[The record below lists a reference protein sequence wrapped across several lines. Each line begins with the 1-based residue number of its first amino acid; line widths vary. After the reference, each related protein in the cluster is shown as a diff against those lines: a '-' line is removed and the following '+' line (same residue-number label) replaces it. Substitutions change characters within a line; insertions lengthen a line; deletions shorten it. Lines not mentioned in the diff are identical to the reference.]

1 MTRRACLALCCAI
14 AATTVVPLIGDGTRP
29 ACAEDPVTR
38 AAKRN
43 FEKGEKL
50 FALGRFDEALEQ
62 YQKAFDAKPIPAF
75 LFNIGQCY
83 RNLADY
89 EQAIFSFRKYLK
101 LDPDAPNKEAVQD
114 LIDELEAKQSH
125 ADARREVKR
134 TRGTG
139 PKPARG
145 DDEVHADAPLYK
157 KWWFWTGV
165 AAVVG
170 GGTAFALTRSAGPP
184 GTDLGNIVFGK

>member
-1 MTRRACLALCCAI
+1 MSRRVLASLLCLAVATVAVGPDDRAGGLLGTRRAYA
-14 AATTVVPLIGDGTRP
+14 D
-29 ACAEDPVTR
+29 DPVTKSAR
-38 AAKRN
+38 RN

-50 FALGRFDEALEQ
+50 FALGRFDEALEE

-89 EQAIFSFRKYLK
+89 DQAIFAFRKYLD
-101 LDPDAPNKEAVQD
+101 LEPEAPNRDAVLE
-114 LIDELEAKQSH
+114 LIKDLEAKKAH
-125 ADARREVKR
+125 AAARDEARR
-134 TRGTG
+134 T
-139 PKPARG
+139 PAAAAG
-145 DDEVHADAPLYK
+145 GATPTPVYK

-170 GGTAFALTRSAGPP
+170 GTATAIAVTRDSGPP
-184 GTDLGNIVFGK
+184 SSDLGNIVFGK